1 MSLYKDINRFKPRKE
16 QVDCLEHMKV
26 VLEEN
31 PKTKFFLLNLP
42 VGTGKSHL
50 AMMFSE
56 YYTRKINKL
65 AKVDIVTASKILQ
78 DQYEEEYVSITNLK
92 GKENY
97 NCSQWGCSCMQGK
110 EFSKLNKSL
119 CQMCPYDEARQGWI
133 GGKVSLTNF
142 YLYLIYSI
150 YNEKL
155 LDLRSPNV
163 LIVDEAH
170 ELDSVISDF
179 ISVRITEAIVK
190 KLKFQN
196 EKKILSELRKITN
209 ISSYIDFLKMIM
221 ENITENISEL
231 EKELISQKRTPLADK
246 RANKL
251 SKVIGEK
258 NPDVK
263 VMNLVS
269 DQASYQTKIELFLK
283 EWEQSPDNWVLETSY
298 SEKTRQRE
306 LSLEPIW
313 SQDYLNKYVW
323 SKYDVVI
330 LMSGTIIDKNLFCDI
345 NGIDP
350 KDSVYYSIPS
360 PFDVS
365 KRKIYFLPLGKMS
378 WEKKEET
385 FRAYKKTIPKIL
397 EKYSGKKG
405 IIHTNSFELSK
416 WIQDSKLDKRL
427 LFHDSENKMQILQ
440 EHYNNPGDSVI
451 VSPSMST
458 GVSFDHDKARFQIVA
473 KIPYPSLAS
482 QKNKLRKQQ
491 NPDYYAW
498 KTCCGIIQMCGRAV
512 RSQSDWADT
521 IIIDS
526 SFADV
531 MKYSSKYLP
540 QWFLSSITSKQG

>member
-1 MSLYKDINRFKPRKE
+1 MSLNKDINRFTPRKE
-16 QVDCLEHMKV
+16 QTDCLEHMKV

-56 YYTRKINKL
+56 YYTRKINKT

-78 DQYEEEYVSITNLK
+78 DQYEDEYVSITNLK

-97 NCSQWGCSCMQGK
+97 NCSEFGCSCMQGK
-110 EFSKLNKSL
+110 EFSKLNKTS
-119 CQMCPYDEARQGWI
+119 CQMCPYDDARQGWI
-133 GGKVSLTNF
+133 SGKVSLTNF

-179 ISVRITEAIVK
+179 ISVRITEATIK
-190 KLKFQN
+190 KLKFEN
-196 EKKILSELRKITN
+196 EKKLISDLRKVTN
-209 ISSYIDFLKMIM
+209 TQSYIDYLKLFLESIS
-221 ENITENISEL
+221 ENISQL
-231 EKELISQKRTPLADK
+231 EKELQSQTRTPKSDK
-246 RANKL
+246 RSNRL
-251 SKVIGEK
+251 SKVMGEK

-263 VMNLVS
+263 IMNLATDLS
-269 DQASYQTKIELFLK
+269 GHQTKIELFLK
-283 EWEQSPDNWVLETSY
+283 EWEENPENWVLETSY
-298 SEKTRQRE
+298 SEKTRQKE

-313 SQDYLNKYVW
+313 AQEYLNKYVW
-323 SKYDVVI
+323 SKYDLVI
-330 LMSGTIIDKNLFCDI
+330 LMSGTILDKTLFCDI

-350 KDSVYYSIPS
+350 QTSVYYSIPS
-360 PFDVS
+360 PFDIS

-385 FRAYKKTIPKIL
+385 FKSYKVTIPKIL
-397 EKYSGKKG
+397 EKYKGKKG
-405 IIHTNSFELSK
+405 IIHTNSFELSS
-416 WIQDSKLDKRL
+416 WIQNAKMNDRL

-440 EHYNNPGDSVI
+440 EHYTSQTDSVI

-473 KIPYPSLAS
+473 KIPYPSLGS

-512 RSQSDWADT
+512 RSHTDWADT

-526 SFADV
+526 SFSDV
-531 MKYSSKYLP
+531 IKYSSKYLP
-540 QWFLSSITSKQG
+540 PWFLASISSK